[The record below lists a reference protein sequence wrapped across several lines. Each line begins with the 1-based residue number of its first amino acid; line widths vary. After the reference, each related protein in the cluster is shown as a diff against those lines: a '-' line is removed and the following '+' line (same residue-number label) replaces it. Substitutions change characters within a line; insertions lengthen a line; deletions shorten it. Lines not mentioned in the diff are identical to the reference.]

1 MASVSSLLSQ
11 LEALGDPK
19 VRNRN
24 AHQGAGSNQFG
35 VPMGE
40 IRKIAAK
47 IRIDQQLALE
57 LWGTG
62 NLEARLLA
70 ILILKPAKLTR
81 AEVDMMVRT
90 GTVPQ
95 LADWINSYV
104 VKKHPDKEALRQAW
118 LADNHPW
125 AARSGWTLMSERIA
139 RDPDG
144 IDIPAVL
151 DRIEAEMGAADPAT
165 QWTMNSALASI
176 GIHHPDHRKRAMAI
190 GEKLGI
196 YRDYPV
202 SKGCTSPFAPIW
214 IAEMVR
220 RQGEAER

>member
-1 MASVSSLLSQ
+1 MPTSAVSSILSR

-24 AHQGAGSNQFG
+24 AHQGAGDNQFG

-47 IRIDQQLALE
+47 IKTDQQLALD
-57 LWGTG
+57 LWKTG

-70 ILILKPAKLTR
+70 ILILKPAKLSR
-81 AEVDMMVRT
+81 KEVDMMVRT

-95 LADWINSYV
+95 LADWLNSYV
-104 VKKHPDKEALRQAW
+104 VRKHPEKDAFREAW
-118 LADNHPW
+118 LDDEHPW
-125 AARSGWTLMSERIA
+125 AARSAWTLMSERIA
-139 RDPDG
+139 RAPEG

-151 DRIEAEMGAADPAT
+151 DRLEREMGSADPAT

-176 GIHHPDHRKRAMAI
+176 GIHHPQHRRRAIAI
-190 GEKLGI
+190 GEKLGL
-196 YRDYPV
+196 YREYPV
-202 SKGCTSPFAPIW
+202 SKGCTSPFAPAW

-220 RQGEAER
+220 RQG